1 MSCMFNLLAV
11 LPTWV
16 SASFPIIRIVLVC
29 IMALCAIAMTV
40 TILMQSNSN
49 DDATSA
55 LTGHVQESYYA
66 QNKGE
71 SKNVRLARATI
82 TCISIIAVC
91 IVLYFVTLFFI

>member
-1 MSCMFNLLAV
+1 MFFNFLMAT
-11 LPTWV
+11 LPYWV

-29 IMALCAIAMTV
+29 IMALCAIVMTV
-40 TILMQSNSN
+40 TIIMQSNSN

-71 SKNVRLARATI
+71 SKNVKLSRATI
-82 TCISIIAVC
+82 TCICVIAVC
-91 IVLYFVTLFFI
+91 IVLYFTTLFFI

>member
-1 MSCMFNLLAV
+1 MSSMFNLLAV

-66 QNKGE
+66 LNSTTPAKQTL
-71 SKNVRLARATI
+71 VR
-82 TCISIIAVC
+82 V
-91 IVLYFVTLFFI
+91 